1 MDIFNLFTLLGG
13 LAFFLYGMNVMSS
26 GLEKMVGGKLERV
39 LKSMTSNKLKSL
51 ALGAVIT
58 IAIQSSSAMTV
69 MLVGLV
75 NSGIMELSQTVG
87 VIMGSS
93 VGTTLT
99 AWILSAAGIQ
109 SDNFFLKL
117 LKPESFSPI
126 VALIGVLLVM
136 THKDGKKRDIG
147 TILLGF
153 SVLMTGMSFMS
164 QSVSPLADMPVFQD
178 ILVMFKNPVAGVAL
192 GTVFTGIIQSSAAS
206 VGILQSLSMT
216 GSITFGMAFP
226 IITGASVG
234 TCATAL
240 LSCIGANKNAK
251 RVAAVN
257 FYFKAIGTV
266 VCLAAFY
273 GLHAVFHFD
282 FVDKPIS
289 VLGIAV
295 VHTLFNII
303 NTICFLPFTNQL
315 VKLAKLT
322 IRDKNTKEELL
333 DDRLLNTPGVAIAE
347 CRNRTVHMAKT
358 ARDSMLAAIS
368 IIDSFDAKIAEEIS
382 QREEEIDVYED
393 KLGSYLVRL
402 SSRNLTKA
410 DSNQVSELLHA
421 IGDFERIGDHAVNI
435 LRVAEE
441 IHDKG
446 LRFSDMAQQELIV
459 MTRAI
464 VDILNLTVDAFEHDD
479 DVLAGKVEPLEQV
492 IDGLTM
498 ELKNRHIKRLQEGKC
513 TIELGFILS
522 DLLTNYSRVSD
533 HCSNVAV
540 TVIQIKDSVMDTH
553 GYLNEMKTGGSPQFN
568 RAYEDYQEAYGL
580 PPVPPNMDQIALEQL
595 VPEQPDAK
603 KPAAN
608 KT

>member
-75 NSGIMELSQTVG
+75 NSGIMQLSQTVG

-109 SDNFFLKL
+109 SDNFLL
-117 LKPESFSPI
+117 RMLKPESFSPL
-126 VALIGVLLVM
+126 VALAGVLL
-136 THKDGKKRDIG
+136 TTIHKDGKKRDVG

-164 QSVSPLADMPVFQD
+164 NSVSGLADMPAFQD
-178 ILVMFKNPVAGVAL
+178 VLVMFNNPVAGVL
-192 GTVFTGIIQSSAAS
+192 VGTVFTGIIQSSAAS

-226 IITGASVG
+226 IITGASIG

-251 RVAAVN
+251 RVAMVN
-257 FYFKAIGTV
+257 LYFKVIGTLICV
-266 VCLAAFY
+266 PAFY
-273 GLHAVFHFD
+273 ALHAVFHFD
-282 FVDKPIS
+282 FVDQPIS
-289 VLGIAV
+289 ALGIAV

-303 NTICFLPFTNQL
+303 NTLIFLPFTDQL
-315 VKLAKLT
+315 EKLAKVT
-322 IRDKNTKEELL
+322 IRDTNTKEELL
-333 DDRLLNTPGVAIAE
+333 DERLLNTPGVAISE
-347 CRNRTVHMAKT
+347 CRSRTIDMAKS
-358 ARDSMLAAIS
+358 ARDSMLAAIEIVRDYDPKKAEYITETES
-368 IIDSFDAKIAEEIS
+368 QIDL
-382 QREEEIDVYED
+382 YED
-393 KLGSYLVRL
+393 KLGTYLVKL
-402 SSRNLTKA
+402 SSKNLSNA
-410 DSNQVSELLHA
+410 DSSEAAELLHA

-441 IHDKG
+441 IHDKD
-446 LRFSDMAQQELIV
+446 LHFSDTAQQELEV
-459 MTRAI
+459 LTRAI
-464 VDILNLTVDAFEHDD
+464 VDILNLTIDAFEKNDS
-479 DVLAGKVEPLEQV
+479 VLAGKVEPLEQV
-492 IDGLTM
+492 IDGLNQ
-498 ELKNRHIKRLQEGKC
+498 EVKNRHVKRLQEGRC
-513 TIELGFILS
+513 TIELGFVLS
-522 DLLTNYSRVSD
+522 DLLTNYERVSD
-533 HCSNVAV
+533 HCSNIAVA
-540 TVIQIKDSVMDTH
+540 VIQIKDSVMDTH
-553 GYLNEMKTGGSPQFN
+553 GYLNEIKTSGGREFTQAFN
-568 RAYEDYQEAYGL
+568 SYQEAYRL
-580 PPVPPNMDQIALEQL
+580 PASSHAAKSGGVQK
-595 VPEQPDAK
+595 PEAS
-603 KPAAN
+603 PAS
-608 KT
+608 